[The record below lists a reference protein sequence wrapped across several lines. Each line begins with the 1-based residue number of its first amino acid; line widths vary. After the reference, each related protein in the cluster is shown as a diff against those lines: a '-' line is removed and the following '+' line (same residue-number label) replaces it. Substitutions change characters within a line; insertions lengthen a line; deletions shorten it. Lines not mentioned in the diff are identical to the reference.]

1 MVVTFQG
8 RETNEVG
15 TGPQRGIWEVSAF
28 GHMGFTL
35 WLITTLYLFKGF
47 LYVWFYN
54 KKLKNREAEE
64 DGRSDSDDGGN
75 T

>member
-1 MVVTFQG
+1 MFKYEALVMKPRRNKEVIIIKVSMVVTFQG

-35 WLITTLYLFKGF
+35 
-47 LYVWFYN
+47 
-54 KKLKNREAEE
+54 
-64 DGRSDSDDGGN
+64 
-75 T
+75 